1 MIEVLEAFGEGKD
14 VQVSSF
20 GEWITI
26 TNKKFRAFNFEN
38 NYRIKPKYQPFT
50 YEDYMDFMDS
60 KVKLD
65 DCIGEVTLDDCIGE
79 VTLCNSYGVMV
90 GGRMF
95 SYESAFNDITFI
107 DGSKF
112 GKKL

>member
-1 MIEVLEAFGEGKD
+1 MEQKVRELIKKYSGIT
-14 VQVSSF
+14 SS
-20 GEWITI
+20 GLTLNYTI
-26 TNKKFRAFNFEN
+26 LCELKGLLQPQHK
-38 NYRIKPKYQPFT
+38 PFT
-50 YEDYMDFMDS
+50 YEDYMAFMDE

-65 DCIGEVTLDDCIGE
+65 DCIGTVTM
-79 VTLCNSYGVMV
+79 CNSYGVMV

-112 GKKL
+112 GKDL